1 MKKVLVM
8 ISFVLLMTLGIV
20 SCEKN
25 EANNKLTDLT
35 NNEEQQSDN
44 NENVQE
50 DNQQKDKEEVN

>member
-1 MKKVLVM
+1 MKKVLVI

-44 NENVQE
+44 NENVQ
-50 DNQQKDKEEVN
+50 

>member
-50 DNQQKDKEEVN
+50 DNNKKIRKK